1 MIKLYTS
8 AKHPRF
14 WIAYVPGSGWTMF
27 PAQEGGWDKREPA
40 RGLDPMHVREVALQL
55 AAKTGLIE
63 EMQVSM
69 RHAGVRAPRF
79 PGQAARTWSTKGTIS
94 AG

>member
-14 WIAYVPGSGWTMF
+14 WIAYIPGSDWTMF
-27 PAQEGGWDKREPA
+27 PAQDGGWEKREPA

-63 EMQVSM
+63 EMQE
-69 RHAGVRAPRF
+69 RRGDRA
-79 PGQAARTWSTKGTIS
+79 A
-94 AG
+94 